1 MRGGKSV
8 RSIASLTLWFFVIGA
23 SLVLGAGLY
32 ENLVVVPFWSTG
44 APASLAAGNPF
55 LEVQVRAG
63 HVFWSYFTPIPGF
76 IALLALATS
85 FGAPRRHLAWRV
97 AATGLY
103 LVVIIPTLAN
113 YRPEAIRMVVGHGA
127 GRAPEALAKEAH
139 RWAVLNWVRVLAVA
153 VSLAMGVRA
162 LLLPLR

>member
-1 MRGGKSV
+1 V
-8 RSIASLTLWFFVIGA
+8 RFIASLSLWLFVIGT

-32 ENLVVVPFWSTG
+32 ENLVVVPFWSNG
-44 APASLAAGNPF
+44 APASLAAGNPL

-63 HVFWSYFTPIPGF
+63 RVFWSYFTPIPGL

-85 FGAPRRHLAWRV
+85 FGTPPRHLAWRV
-97 AATGLY
+97 AASGLFI
-103 LVVIIPTLAN
+103 VVIIATLA
-113 YRPEAIRMVVGHGA
+113 YFRPAAIGMVVGHGA
-127 GRAPEALAKEAH
+127 ARAPEALAKKAH
-139 RWAVLNWVRVLAVA
+139 LWAVLNWARVLAVA

>member
-1 MRGGKSV
+1 MRSA
-8 RSIASLTLWFFVIGA
+8 ASLTLWLFVIGS

-44 APASLAAGNPF
+44 APASLAAGNPL

-63 HVFWSYFTPIPGF
+63 HVFWPYFTPIPGF
-76 IALLALATS
+76 IALLALVTS
-85 FGAPRRHLAWRV
+85 FGTPTRHLAWRV
-97 AATGLY
+97 AASGLF
-103 LVVIIPTLAN
+103 LAVVIATLA
-113 YRPEAIRMVVGHGA
+113 YFRPEAIEMVVGHGA
-127 GRAPEALAKEAH
+127 GRTPEALAQEAH

-153 VSLAMGVRA
+153 VSLAMGIRA